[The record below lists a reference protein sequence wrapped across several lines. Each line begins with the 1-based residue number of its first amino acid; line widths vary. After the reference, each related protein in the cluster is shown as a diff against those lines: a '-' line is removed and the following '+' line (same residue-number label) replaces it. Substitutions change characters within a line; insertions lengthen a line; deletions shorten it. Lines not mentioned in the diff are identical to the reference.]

1 MPEDAVR
8 RSPSRDGL
16 LRDMAA
22 ELHRPEIDDGFQ
34 QAVFRSVGKKTAE
47 VFDLPGDVVAG
58 LPRVELLGDRQLR
71 MENHRGILAYGS
83 DEIHISGGKL
93 IVKVRGTNLE
103 LRAMNAV
110 ELLITG
116 DITGVDLA

>member
-1 MPEDAVR
+1 MEKKPRKE
-8 RSPSRDGL
+8 SIL
-16 LRDMAA
+16 
-22 ELHRPEIDDGFQ
+22 E
-34 QAVFRSVGKKTAE
+34 KTAE

-71 MENHRGILAYGS
+71 MENHRGILASGS
-83 DEIHISGGKL
+83 DEIHISGG